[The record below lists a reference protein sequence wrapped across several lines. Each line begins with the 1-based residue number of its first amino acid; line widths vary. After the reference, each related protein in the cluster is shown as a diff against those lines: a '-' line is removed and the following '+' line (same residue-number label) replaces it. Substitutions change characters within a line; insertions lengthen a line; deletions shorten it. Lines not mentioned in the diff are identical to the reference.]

1 MEDEHESKVEQ
12 LAKELEDEHD
22 REAERKTAEIMQ
34 KLDIQAL
41 NARLNKTVN
50 PTSLEAAQSMRYNMT
65 NRYSLGWSDPRT
77 MMAIAQTKPD
87 YNIAFQNAVD
97 DGKGGKHNVQIGK
110 LDFNG
115 GVMKFEG
122 NADQSAMVFMDSLA
136 QTFQGRLKAE
146 QIVAAKLLLELVTF
160 ELDEVGETDGTYRKG
175 FNDGMAMC
183 RAMLKKKIHELE
195 RGV

>member
-12 LAKELEDEHD
+12 LAKELEEQHVHEAD
-22 REAERKTAEIMQ
+22 RKAAEIME
-34 KLDIQAL
+34 KLDIERL
-41 NARLNKTVN
+41 NAGVN
-50 PTSLEAAQSMRYNMT
+50 QSVDPMSLEAAQSMRFNMT
-65 NRYSLGWSDPRT
+65 DRYSLGWSDPRKF
-77 MMAIAQTKPD
+77 AIEQAKPN
-87 YNIAFQNAVD
+87 YSVVFKN
-97 DGKGGKHNVQIGK
+97 NVGDALSAEQVEIGR

-115 GVMKFEG
+115 GIMKFEG

-136 QTFQGRLKAE
+136 TTFKGRLNAE
-146 QIVAAKLLLELVTF
+146 HISAAKLLLELVTF

>member
-12 LAKELEDEHD
+12 LAKELEEQHVHEAD
-22 REAERKTAEIMQ
+22 RKAAEIME
-34 KLDIQAL
+34 KLDIERL
-41 NARLNKTVN
+41 NAGVN
-50 PTSLEAAQSMRYNMT
+50 QSVDPMSLEAAQSMRFNMT
-65 NRYSLGWSDPRT
+65 DRYSLGWSDPRT

-136 QTFQGRLKAE
+136 QTFRGRLKAE
-146 QIVAAKLLLELVTF
+146 QIVAAQFLLELVTF
-160 ELDEVGETDGTYRKG
+160 ELDEVSETDNTYRKG
-175 FNDGMAMC
+175 FNDGMATC

>member
-1 MEDEHESKVEQ
+1 MEDDHEAEVER
-12 LAKELEDEHD
+12 LAKELEDEYVQEAD
-22 REAERKTAEIMQ
+22 RKAAEIMQ

-41 NARLNKTVN
+41 NAGLNKTVN
-50 PTSLEAAQSMRYNMT
+50 PTSLEAAQSMRINMT
-65 NRYSLGWSDPRT
+65 DRYSLGWSDPRKFT
-77 MMAIAQTKPD
+77 FEVPKPD
-87 YNIAFQNAVD
+87 YNITFQNAVD

-146 QIVAAKLLLELVTF
+146 QIVAAQFLLELVTF
-160 ELDEVGETDGTYRKG
+160 ELDEVSETDNTYRKG
-175 FNDGMAMC
+175 FNDGMATC

>member
-12 LAKELEDEHD
+12 LAKELEEQHVHEAD
-22 REAERKTAEIMQ
+22 RKAAEIME
-34 KLDIQAL
+34 KLDIERL
-41 NARLNKTVN
+41 NAGVN
-50 PTSLEAAQSMRYNMT
+50 QSVDPMSLEAAQSMRFNMT
-65 NRYSLGWSDPRT
+65 DRYSLGWSDPRKFT
-77 MMAIAQTKPD
+77 IGQAKPN
-87 YNIAFQNAVD
+87 YNIVFKN
-97 DGKGGKHNVQIGK
+97 NVGDALSAKQVEIGR

-115 GVMKFEG
+115 GIMKFEG

-136 QTFQGRLKAE
+136 TTFKGRLDAE
-146 QIVAAKLLLELVTF
+146 HISAAKLLLELVTF

>member
-12 LAKELEDEHD
+12 LAKELEEQHVHEAD
-22 REAERKTAEIMQ
+22 RKAAEIME
-34 KLDIQAL
+34 KLDIERL
-41 NARLNKTVN
+41 NAGVN
-50 PTSLEAAQSMRYNMT
+50 QSVDPMSLEAAQSMRFNMT
-65 NRYSLGWSDPRT
+65 DRYALGWSDPRKFT
-77 MMAIAQTKPD
+77 IGQAKPN
-87 YNIAFQNAVD
+87 YSIVFKN
-97 DGKGGKHNVQIGK
+97 NVGDAMSAKQVEIGR

-115 GVMKFEG
+115 GIMKFEG

-136 QTFQGRLKAE
+136 TTFKGRLDAE
-146 QIVAAKLLLELVTF
+146 HISAAKLLLELVTF

>member
-12 LAKELEDEHD
+12 LAKELEEQHVHEAD
-22 REAERKTAEIMQ
+22 RKAAEIME
-34 KLDIQAL
+34 KLDIERL
-41 NARLNKTVN
+41 NAGVN
-50 PTSLEAAQSMRYNMT
+50 QSVDPMSLEAAQSMRFNMT
-65 NRYSLGWSDPRT
+65 DRYSLGWSDPRKFT
-77 MMAIAQTKPD
+77 IGQAKPN
-87 YNIAFQNAVD
+87 YSIVFKN
-97 DGKGGKHNVQIGK
+97 NVGDAMSAKQVEIGR

-115 GVMKFEG
+115 GIMKFEG

-136 QTFQGRLKAE
+136 TTFKGRLDAE
-146 QIVAAKLLLELVTF
+146 HISAAKLLLELVTF